1 SPRWGGDSRRSHRR
15 ATAMADQR
23 QAWAT
28 RPRSTLKLASNRP
41 SPAVAVGSMWERL
54 EELVRRYEQLT
65 AEMARPEVAA
75 DYARYQE
82 LAKEQSQLEGTAALY
97 RRYQRAAEGLA
108 DARAALDSDDDELR
122 ELAREEIGALEPQIE
137 ELTQQLRIALLP
149 KDPRDAKNVILEVRG
164 AEGGEEAALF
174 AAELFRMYTR
184 YAERHGWKS
193 ELLSSTPSDMGGF
206 KEAVCEIRGQ
216 GAYSRLKYESGGHRV
231 QRVPVTEAKG
241 RIHTSLATV
250 AVLPEAEEVDLQIEA
265 KDVREDVYHSGGAGG
280 QNVNKVAT
288 AIRLT
293 HFPSGIVVTCQD
305 ERSQLQNRVKAWNL
319 LRAKLLDMEQRKRE
333 QELTDTRRGQ
343 VGSGERS
350 DKIRTYNFP
359 QDRLTDHRVPLT
371 VHNLP
376 AILDG

>member
-1 SPRWGGDSRRSHRR
+1 
-15 ATAMADQR
+15 MAVRFD
-23 QAWAT
+23 
-28 RPRSTLKLASNRP
+28 
-41 SPAVAVGSMWERL
+41 MWERL

-75 DYARYQE
+75 DYVRYQE
-82 LAKEQSQLEGTAALY
+82 LAKEQSPLAGTVALY
-97 RRYQRAAEGLA
+97 RRYQKLATGLV
-108 DARAALDSDDDELR
+108 DARAAFDSEDEELR
-122 ELAREEIGALEPQIE
+122 ELAREEIGSLEPE
-137 ELTQQLRIALLP
+137 VEALTQQLRIALLP
-149 KDPRDAKNVILEVRG
+149 NDPRDEKNVILEVRG

-193 ELLSSTPSDMGGF
+193 ELLSSTPSDIGGF
-206 KEAVCEIRGQ
+206 KEVICEIRGK

-250 AVLPEAEEVDLQIEA
+250 AVLPEAEEVDLHIDL

-319 LRAKLLDMEQRKRE
+319 LRSRLLDLEVRKQE
-333 QELTDTRRGQ
+333 QELTDARRSQ
-343 VGSGERS
+343 LGSGERS

-359 QDRLTDHRVPLT
+359 QDRLTDHRIPLT

-376 AILDG
+376 AILDGQIDEIIDAVTLWDQQRRFGDGIAAAD

>member
-1 SPRWGGDSRRSHRR
+1 
-15 ATAMADQR
+15 
-23 QAWAT
+23 
-28 RPRSTLKLASNRP
+28 
-41 SPAVAVGSMWERL
+41 MWERL
-54 EELVRRYEQLT
+54 EEIVRRYEQLT

-82 LAKEQSQLEGTAALY
+82 LAKEQSQLEDTVALY
-97 RRYQRAAEGLA
+97 RRYQKASNGLA
-108 DARAALDSDDDELR
+108 EARAALESDDAELR
-122 ELAREEIGALEPQIE
+122 ELAREEIGSLEPE
-137 ELTQQLRIALLP
+137 VEALTQQLRIALLP
-149 KDPRDAKNVILEVRG
+149 KDPRDEKNVILEVRG

-174 AAELFRMYTR
+174 AAELFRMYSR

-193 ELLSSTPSDMGGF
+193 ELLSSTLSDMGGF

-250 AVLPEAEEVDLQIEA
+250 AVLPEAEEVDLQIDP

-319 LRAKLLDMEQRKRE
+319 LRSRLLDLEVRKQE
-333 QELTDTRRGQ
+333 QE
-343 VGSGERS
+343 
-350 DKIRTYNFP
+350 
-359 QDRLTDHRVPLT
+359 
-371 VHNLP
+371 
-376 AILDG
+376 

>member
-1 SPRWGGDSRRSHRR
+1 
-15 ATAMADQR
+15 
-23 QAWAT
+23 
-28 RPRSTLKLASNRP
+28 
-41 SPAVAVGSMWERL
+41 MWERL

-65 AEMARPEVAA
+65 AEMARPDVAA

-82 LAKEQSQLEGTAALY
+82 LAKEQAQLEGTAALY
-97 RRYQRAAEGLA
+97 RRYQKVAEGLA

-122 ELAREEIGALEPQIE
+122 ELAREEIASLEPQIE

-149 KDPRDAKNVILEVRG
+149 KDPRDEKNVILEVRG

-206 KEAVCEIRGQ
+206 KEAICEIRGQ

-250 AVLPEAEEVDLQIEA
+250 AVLPEAEEVDLQIDA

-319 LRAKLLDMEQRKRE
+319 LRSRLLDLEVRKQE
-333 QELTDTRRGQ
+333 QELTDARRSQ
-343 VGSGERS
+343 LGSGERS

-359 QDRLTDHRVPLT
+359 QDRLTDHRIPLT

-376 AILDG
+376 AIMDGQIDEIIDAVTIWDQQRRFADTVAAAG